1 MSVRLSSAQIAWN
14 QDVPD
19 WVAALITQC
28 DQTSQN
34 SVAKALGISAAVVS
48 QVIHNNYASNML
60 RTESLIRDAF
70 LNAPVDCPAL
80 RETIASADGLAWRQR
95 AKKRSRSGPVFV
107 HMRRACLA
115 CPKFKP
121 EAEE

>member
-1 MSVRLSSAQIAWN
+1 MNSRLSSALTAWN

-19 WVAALITQC
+19 WVAALITEC
-28 DQTSQN
+28 DQTSQ
-34 SVAKALGISAAVVS
+34 STVAKALGISATVVS
-48 QVIHNNYASNML
+48 QVIHNNYAGNMR
-60 RTESLIRDAF
+60 RTERLIRDAY

-80 RETIASADGLAWRQR
+80 RETIASSDCLAWRQR
-95 AKKRSRSGPVFV
+95 AKKRNGSGPVFV